1 MLSSIAPLPVIR
13 PITDLRTHL
22 NDVCAQATA
31 THEPV
36 VLTKNGCA
44 SYVLLDHDA
53 FDAINRRT
61 RAYLALREA
70 EIEEQYNPSAISS
83 SESDARMREIFAQW
97 GRDYA

>member
-1 MLSSIAPLPVIR
+1 MLSSIASLPIIR
-13 PITDLRTHL
+13 PIPDVRTHL

-31 THEPV
+31 TREPV

-53 FDAINRRT
+53 FDSINRRT
-61 RAYLALREA
+61 RAYLELREA